1 MEVKAIYFSPTRTSE
16 KVTMAIARKIAMKL
30 KRPLED
36 INITKTYARDEI
48 PEFSTNDVLILGLP
62 VYAGRIP
69 EVVEEYIHNLKGKRT
84 KAIPIA
90 VYGNRDYDDAL
101 LEMRNI
107 LDENG
112 FEVIAAGAFIGEH
125 SFTDKVATGRPDEK
139 DLEEAR
145 AFGDSIAVKLEDIG
159 ENAIGSLEVKGNY
172 PYEERGA
179 LPPTTP
185 STNDDCE
192 ECMDCAE
199 TCPTDAISMDNPK
212 ESDVEKCILCCECI
226 KICPENAKFNA
237 DENIQGLTKMLE
249 ENFQSRK
256 DPELFI

>member
-16 KVTMAIARKIAMKL
+16 KITMTIARKIAMKL
-30 KRPLED
+30 RTPLEN
-36 INITKTYARDEI
+36 INITKTDDRDEI
-48 PEFSTNDVLILGLP
+48 PEFSASDILILGLP

-69 EVVEEYIHNLKGKRT
+69 EIVEEYINNLKGYGT
-84 KAIPIA
+84 KAIVIA
-90 VYGNRDYDDAL
+90 IYGNRDYDDAL

-125 SFTDKVATGRPDEK
+125 SFTDKVATDRPDEE
-139 DLEEAR
+139 DLKEAR

-159 ENAIGSLEVKGNY
+159 NNAMDSIEVKGNY
-172 PYEERGA
+172 PYKERGA

-185 STNDDCE
+185 SINDDCK

-199 TCPTDAISMDNPK
+199 ACPTDAISMKDPK
-212 ESDVEKCILCCECI
+212 KVDVEKCILCCECI

-237 DENIQGLTKMLE
+237 DENILGLVKMIE
-249 ENFQSRK
+249 ENFSARK